1 MNYPLISEYV
11 VAIMAAEDNFK
22 ELTNHRPVLD
32 DDGQPVMTLPPWN
45 DVQKRDRFGVQ
56 ELSHVVNCYF

>member
-1 MNYPLISEYV
+1 
-11 VAIMAAEDNFK
+11 MAAEDNFK